1 MSFTILTATA
11 NSDGVF
17 ESVGWAYS
25 TSLGMIT
32 GDHTL
37 QMPRG
42 DVSLE
47 SVDAPTIIGWI
58 SSQMDTRSFD
68 SLCAAH
74 GFYAPA
80 EDIEYVID
88 TDGVS
93 LIVNTGVG
101 STGIGSTG
109 VGSTGIGTTA

>member
-1 MSFTILTATA
+1 MSFTILTATT

-25 TSLGMIT
+25 TSSGMIT

-37 QMPRG
+37 QMPQG

-58 SSQMDTRSFD
+58 SSQMDTRTFD

-74 GFYAPA
+74 GFSVHG
-80 EDIEYVID
+80 ENVSYVVD
-88 TDGVS
+88 ADGHT
-93 LIVNTGVG
+93 LILPPEPEEEPVGVG
-101 STGIGSTG
+101 STS
-109 VGSTGIGTTA
+109 